1 MDVPGLWGALH
12 PLGYRFPQLMRLTN
26 SQSKEEGRKKHFTG
40 LLSLSVHPK
49 ERLLGWY
56 LEGKMETLGHFT
68 GQWDT
73 AQVKPPLPSGVIS

>member
-1 MDVPGLWGALH
+1 MDVLGLWGALH

-56 LEGKMETLGHFT
+56 LEGGWRRSDISL
-68 GQWDT
+68 
-73 AQVKPPLPSGVIS
+73 ASGIQLR